1 LEQQPLKSAVLQG
14 FSLKNCKSLF
24 QNRARLAHSQLV
36 LEQAQLIDESL
47 TIHSVNSIIGIDIAI
62 TSTESIDH
70 PSLTLKQI
78 YQSVGKDYNKKKWE
92 AERTV
97 YVLDYENVYLCVRN
111 RNKSLNELLTCLD
124 GLIP

>member
-1 LEQQPLKSAVLQG
+1 
-14 FSLKNCKSLF
+14 
-24 QNRARLAHSQLV
+24 LAEENHY
-36 LEQAQLIDESL
+36 QLIDESL

-70 PSLTLKQI
+70 PSLTIKQI

-92 AERTV
+92 VERTV
-97 YVLDYENVYLCVRN
+97 YVLDYENIYLCVRN